1 MTRAGPRR
9 GPLVVLLAISMLTVG
24 CIGGLGDDTD
34 ERAGDNSTTHRVEA
48 DGVDLVVT
56 VLNLTR
62 SPLTGAEVTVA
73 TDQATLTDRTGEL
86 GTVRV
91 GPLEEGRA
99 VVEARTPG
107 YQGRTVTLELPDE
120 GEVHETLVLR
130 PAQEATTFVQSH
142 EFHGLFECS
151 ATYLII
157 TGDCLAPV
165 EFAANEAGLPYDE
178 NATNDRYTFPFD
190 LGAGWTQLEI
200 VQTWQDPVAGAG
212 NMMRVNLEPID
223 SNNTGGHSPRYAR
236 AEGPSPV
243 HLVLDNDGQP
253 AETASDDEM
262 ILPEEGGTVRTRTFH
277 LGFQE
282 THNPGGTEFLG
293 TGAAIEQAFT
303 VYVNVTYGGR

>member
-1 MTRAGPRR
+1 MTRC
-9 GPLVVLLAISMLTVG
+9 GPLRGALCLLLAISLITVG
-24 CIGGLGDDTD
+24 CIGGLGDGEDDRDADDT
-34 ERAGDNSTTHRVEA
+34 ATHRVGA
-48 DGVDLVVT
+48 DGVDVVLT

-62 SPLTGAEVTVA
+62 SPVTGAEVTVA
-73 TDQATLTDRTGEL
+73 TDQATLTERTGEL

-99 VVEARTPG
+99 VVEARAPG
-107 YQGRTVTLELPDE
+107 YQVRTVTLDLPAE

-130 PAQEATTFVQSH
+130 PLQETTTFVQSY

-165 EFAANEAGLPYDE
+165 EYAAKQAGLPYDK
-178 NATNDRYTFPFD
+178 NATNDRYTFLFD
-190 LGAGWTQLEI
+190 IGDGWTQLEI

-223 SNNTGGHSPRYAR
+223 SNNTEGHSPRYAR
-236 AEGPSPV
+236 AEGGSPV
-243 HLVLDNDGQP
+243 RLVLDNDGQP
-253 AETASDDEM
+253 AETASDEEM
-262 ILPEEGGTVRTRTFH
+262 VLPEQGGTLRTRTFH

-282 THNPGGTEFLG
+282 THNPGGTAFLG

-303 VYVNVTYGGR
+303 VYVNVTYGR